1 MILSKEK
8 FDELGLKYGL
18 KTRSLMDTNNET
30 YYWFCFPNQKT
41 DVDYF
46 FIKYKND
53 IITYSSFFEYNP
65 YAHQILGSM
74 REEEKYTSVKRL
86 EEIIQQSIRLYK
98 KSMVNLEFEKMR
110 TDFA

>member
-18 KTRSLMDTNNET
+18 KTRSLRNANNEA
-30 YYWFCFPNQKT
+30 YYWFCFPNPK

-46 FIKYKND
+46 FIKYEND

-65 YAHQILGSM
+65 YAHQLLGTM

-86 EEIIQQSIRLYK
+86 EEIIQQSISLYK